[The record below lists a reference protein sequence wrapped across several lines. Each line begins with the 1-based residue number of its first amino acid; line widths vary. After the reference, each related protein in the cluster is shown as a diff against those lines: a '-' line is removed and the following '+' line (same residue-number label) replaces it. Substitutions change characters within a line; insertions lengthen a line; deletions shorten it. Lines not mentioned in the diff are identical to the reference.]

1 MSGTG
6 VCKLMKKRE
15 GARFVA
21 IMSCSDVLFMT
32 CMTVLISFDVGSS
45 ITIAAHWALK
55 GASSR
60 SSTLRRPSSHL
71 GKSDLLHRIRK
82 LHFLVKRYFSPLP
95 LYERQLQSKCL
106 TFYLDIVKHD
116 GGHRVPRRNHPRHW
130 KDCHQQDDGQRNRQ
144 ARLRHL
150 PRHRLRK

>member
-15 GARFVA
+15 GARFVER
-21 IMSCSDVLFMT
+21 MSSSDALFMT
-32 CMTVLISFDVGSS
+32 CITVLISFDVGSS

-55 GASSR
+55 DASSR

-71 GKSDLLHRIRK
+71 GKSDLLHQICK
-82 LHFLVKRYFSPLP
+82 LHFLVKRYLSPLP
-95 LYERQLQSKCL
+95 LYERQPKSDFLN
-106 TFYLDIVKHD
+106 FYLVIVQHD
-116 GGHRVPRRNHPRHW
+116 GGHRVPRRNHPRHR
-130 KDCHQQDDGQRNRQ
+130 KDRHQQDDGQRNRQ

-150 PRHRLRK
+150 PRHWLRK

>member
-15 GARFVA
+15 RARFVA
-21 IMSCSDVLFMT
+21 RKSCSDALFMT

-60 SSTLRRPSSHL
+60 SSTLRRPSRHP
-71 GKSDLLHRIRK
+71 GKSDLLRRICK
-82 LHFLVKRYFSPLP
+82 LHFLVKRYLFPLP
-95 LYERQLQSKCL
+95 LYERQPKSKFL
-106 TFYLDIVKHD
+106 TFYHEIVQHD
-116 GGHRVPRRNHPRHW
+116 GGHCVPRWNHPRHR
-130 KDCHQQDDGQRNRQ
+130 KDRHQQDDGQWNRQ

-150 PRHRLRK
+150 PRNRLRK